1 MYFLAPAHNVVIKHI
16 KLCYL
21 SLSIGNVFKP
31 EDLMKKEAELVHL
44 YKVFGGF
51 ELQFD
56 LLGAGLNVDVD
67 GIKYDPANPRECLK
81 LVFQKCKGKNVVV
94 TWEKIVGICEDFPN
108 DFGKVQSNIQN
119 CLSSEKAHTHYS
131 KKPDN

>member
-1 MYFLAPAHNVVIKHI
+1 
-16 KLCYL
+16 
-21 SLSIGNVFKP
+21 
-31 EDLMKKEAELVHL
+31 MKKEADLFHL
-44 YKVFGGF
+44 YKVFEGF

-67 GIKYDPANPRECLK
+67 GIKYDPADPRECLK
-81 LVFQKCKGKNVVV
+81 LVFQKCKRKNVVV
-94 TWEKIVGICEDFPN
+94 TWEKIVRICEHLPN

-119 CLSSEKAHTHYS
+119 YLSSEEAHEHYS

>member
-1 MYFLAPAHNVVIKHI
+1 M
-16 KLCYL
+16 L
-21 SLSIGNVFKP
+21 SSIGNVFKP

-44 YKVFGGF
+44 YKVFEGF
-51 ELQFD
+51 EQKFV
-56 LLGAGLNVDVD
+56 LLGAGLNVGIG
-67 GIKYDPANPRECLK
+67 GIKYDPADPKQCLTI
-81 LVFQKCKGKNVVV
+81 LFERCEGKRVVV

-108 DFGKVQSNIQN
+108 DFGKVRSNIQN